1 MGLGRPCYRNV
12 NKEADF
18 GLYQLSAVMSVKG
31 ITVAGMLPQALQML
45 TVYGATVMADNAS
58 LEPAQAFIK
67 FLADPVNHRHS
78 KQARFESPAGN

>member
-1 MGLGRPCYRNV
+1 
-12 NKEADF
+12 
-18 GLYQLSAVMSVKG
+18 
-31 ITVAGMLPQALQML
+31 MLPQALQML
-45 TVYGATVMADNAS
+45 TVYGAAVMADNAS